1 MTDYKQ
7 LYSKMFN
14 AITDT
19 IESLKQVQIEAEEDY
34 LKLCESDSESK
45 IVQFN
50 KNFEKIS
57 KNC

>member
-1 MTDYKQ
+1 MTDYQK

-19 IESLKQVQIEAEEDY
+19 IEHLKQVQIEAEEDY
-34 LKLCESDSESK
+34 LKLCENDGESK

-50 KNFEKIS
+50 KKA
-57 KNC
+57 K